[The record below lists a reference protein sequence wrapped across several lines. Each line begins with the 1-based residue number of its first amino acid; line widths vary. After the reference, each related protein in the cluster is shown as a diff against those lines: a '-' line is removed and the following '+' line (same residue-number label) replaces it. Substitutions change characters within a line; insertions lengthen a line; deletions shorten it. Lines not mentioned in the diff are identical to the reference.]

1 MILGKELDHIGE
13 LNDLA
18 LRHAVIIARA
28 RDGEIVV
35 LDDDISSKEVVLAGG
50 GLGAVM
56 MAVGVAQQGALALPG
71 GWSLAAL
78 AAALLAGGLVGA
90 GVSRAAATLIDSD
103 YRNMQVK
110 TLAAELKAGTRRWC
124 LSSRKA
130 WTRWSACARS
140 WHPTVWSWWNT
151 CTRRASPSP
160 AWRSRAGQAPL
171 ADSTT
176 ATPFPAGHRLLM
188 TQSTPSTNSTEPRL
202 LN

>member
-1 MILGKELDHIGE
+1 MTEEMIVAVFPSRVILGKALDHIGE

-110 TLAAELKAGTRRWC
+110 TLAAELKAGHPALVLEFEEGVDALERLRTELAPYRVE
-124 LSSRKA
+124 LVEYLHE
-130 WTRWSACARS
+130 ARFAVNRMGE
-140 WHPTVWSWWNT
+140 PG
-151 CTRRASPSP
+151 R
-160 AWRSRAGQAPL
+160 QE
-171 ADSTT
+171 
-176 ATPFPAGHRLLM
+176 
-188 TQSTPSTNSTEPRL
+188 TE
-202 LN
+202 